1 MKKFYLGLFLL
12 TVFSTTLQAQT
23 EVVVS
28 PGDSTLDAA
37 VFEAAEAGTLG
48 TTTFVLQRGGEYI
61 IGDRINNEVDGVAYD
76 LTIVAADGA
85 GNRPVCRPKFGNDR
99 PFDLDGVDA
108 TVTLTGLFITGIST
122 DPEDIQDNHMIRLD
136 GDGLNLIID
145 DCHID
150 GNYRSGIQIRGDGG
164 TLTVTNSVISN
175 IVGVDQDL
183 DDPRGMG
190 IRLSGDTEVTV
201 ENTSFYNMDDSGFTN
216 TEGAITSPISIN
228 NCTFANIG
236 QDGIRIDEAPNAAI
250 TNSMFA
256 NVGILRNLN
265 QTADSV
271 FVIQIQDS
279 TSTNYTITNNTV
291 YVDTAT
297 YLDSFLD
304 TLIQVKT
311 LNSLAAAVAD
321 ESTFLSEVIEF
332 NNLPDGFDTSASD
345 KSGWNTTSLDGD
357 FGYNQE
363 FASYTGGIDG
373 AIIGDTN
380 WTFEEPPVV
389 AGVEDI
395 IDISIYP
402 NPANYY
408 IAFNLG
414 ERTTQIQAIEIV
426 NFSGRLVGL
435 IQPSKAEIVG
445 SELRINVSGLS
456 DGLYFARIQ
465 MNNKEVLGNKFVVL
479 R

>member
-12 TVFSTTLQAQT
+12 TVISMTLQAQ
-23 EVVVS
+23 EVMVA

-37 VFEAAEAGTLG
+37 VFEAAQAGTLS

-61 IGDRINNEVDGVAYD
+61 IGDRINNEVNDVAYD

-85 GNRPVCRPKFGNDR
+85 GSKPICRPKFGNDR
-99 PFDLDGVDA
+99 PFDLDGA
-108 TVTLTGLFITGIST
+108 NSTVTLTGLFITGIST
-122 DPEDIQDNHMIRLD
+122 DPDDIQDNHMIRLD
-136 GDGLNLIID
+136 GDSLDVIID

-150 GNYRSGIQIRGDGG
+150 GNYRSGIQVRNDGG
-164 TLTVTNSVISN
+164 SLIVRNSIISN

-190 IRLSGDTEVTV
+190 IRLSGETAVTV

-216 TEGAITSPISIN
+216 TEGVIVSPININ

-236 QDGIRIDEAPNAAI
+236 QDAIRIDEASNATI
-250 TNSMFA
+250 TNSMFV
-256 NVGILRNLN
+256 NVGIIRNLN

-279 TSTNYTITNNTV
+279 TSTNYTISNNTV
-291 YVDTAT
+291 FIDTTT

-311 LNSLAAAVAD
+311 LNSVAAAVAD
-321 ESTFLSEVIEF
+321 ETTFISEAIEF

-357 FGYNQE
+357 FGYSQE
-363 FASYTGGIDG
+363 FVSYTGGIDG

-389 AGVEDI
+389 AGIEDI

-402 NPANYY
+402 NPAKQY

-414 ERTTQIQAIEIV
+414 ERTTQVQAIEIV
-426 NFSGRLVGL
+426 NFSGRLIGL
-435 IQPSKAEIVG
+435 IEPSNAEIVG

-456 DGLYFARIQ
+456 NGLYFARIQ
-465 MNNKEVLGNKFVVL
+465 MNNKEVLGNKFIVL
-479 R
+479 K